1 MADENK
7 TTKKRHV
14 IDPHC
19 GKKFSAEYQPSP
31 EAKSRGMHIANA
43 RKKLFEDLSEGL
55 LKVNAPQ
62 KAIDG
67 AMNNLALGDPKPMIE
82 LLKMIKLPDKQ
93 EMELTGNVQVMP
105 TVKIDGKELE
115 IKIGDDPNV
124 GTSEN
129 T

>member
-1 MADENK
+1 MA
-7 TTKKRHV
+7 T
-14 IDPHC
+14 
-19 GKKFSAEYQPSP
+19 
-31 EAKSRGMHIANA
+31 A
-43 RKKLFEDLSEGL
+43 RKRLFEDLTKKL
-55 LKVNAPQ
+55 LEVDAPD
-62 KAIDG
+62 KAVQG

-115 IKIGDDPNV
+115 IKIGDEPNV